1 MAKELSRCLT
11 AIQPS
16 VTLAIDAK
24 AKEMRASGIDIIG
37 LGAGEPDFDTPAH
50 VVAAAIKAM
59 QEGKTR
65 YTPAAGTLELRQAIC
80 RKLKRDNGLTY
91 EPADIVVSNGA
102 KHSLFNA
109 IHAVCNPGDEVL
121 LPAPYWVSYYELIK
135 MAGATP
141 VLVTATEENGYLV
154 TAQQL
159 KDAITDKT
167 KALILNSPCNP
178 TGAVYPDGRLMEIA
192 ALAVEK
198 DIYVISDEIYECLV
212 YDGAV
217 HTSIASFGPEI
228 KDLTVVVNGLSK
240 AYAMTGWRIGYTA
253 SNRRIATAMANFQSH
268 ATSNAN
274 SIAQAASIAALD
286 GDKNE
291 QRSMI
296 SEFSR
301 RRQYMMARISAING
315 INAVNPRGAF
325 YIFANISGLFG
336 KSCDGHIIN
345 SAMDFSSLLLEKANV
360 AVVPGEAFGDAR
372 CIRLAYATDM
382 QSIMKAM
389 DRIEGFVNSLT

>member
-1 MAKELSRCLT
+1 
-11 AIQPS
+11 
-16 VTLAIDAK
+16 
-24 AKEMRASGIDIIG
+24 
-37 LGAGEPDFDTPAH
+37 
-50 VVAAAIKAM
+50 
-59 QEGKTR
+59 
-65 YTPAAGTLELRQAIC
+65 
-80 RKLKRDNGLTY
+80 
-91 EPADIVVSNGA
+91 
-102 KHSLFNA
+102 
-109 IHAVCNPGDEVL
+109 
-121 LPAPYWVSYYELIK
+121 
-135 MAGATP
+135 
-141 VLVTATEENGYLV
+141 
-154 TAQQL
+154 
-159 KDAITDKT
+159 
-167 KALILNSPCNP
+167 
-178 TGAVYPDGRLMEIA
+178 MEIA

-360 AVVPGEAFGDAR
+360 AVVPGEAFGDAC

-382 QSIMKAM
+382 QSIIKAM